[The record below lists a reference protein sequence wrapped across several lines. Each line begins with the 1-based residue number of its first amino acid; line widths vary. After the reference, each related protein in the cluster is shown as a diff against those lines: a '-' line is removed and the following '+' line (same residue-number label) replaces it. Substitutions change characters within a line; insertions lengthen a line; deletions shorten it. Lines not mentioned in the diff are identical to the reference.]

1 MDAVYGE
8 TRIGPGDI
16 SVTAQKVPI
25 GRVQAIAKEIWAE
38 ISRSEVA
45 ANDDAGNDR
54 LFKELQARY
63 RDFAASYP
71 IPFQWMV
78 QAREF
83 RPRVFETFLRN
94 HVKVMYNDR
103 REFLAAQA
111 EYLVLLFRARNP
123 RSEPRCIARYR
134 ETVRSALEKDDEMFT
149 EACEEAKAA
158 VKSLD
163 AENDAARRQRLGR
176 YLSRLKAER
185 ETARGQRVPH
195 KTGTSPLAEA
205 ARLVPNA
212 VDPLPLRT
220 GRSRSGDRATGDKS
234 QRGGP
239 NPHETT

>member
-16 SVTAQKVPI
+16 SVAAQKVPI

-38 ISRSEVA
+38 ISRSGVA

-63 RDFAASYP
+63 RDFAVSYP

-94 HVKVMYNDR
+94 HVKVMYDDR

-111 EYLVLLFRARNP
+111 EYLVLLFRARNS
-123 RSEPRCIARYR
+123 RSGPRCIARYR
-134 ETVRSALEKDDEMFT
+134 ETVRSALEKDDEAFT

-176 YLSRLKAER
+176 YFSRLKAER
-185 ETARGQRVPH
+185 ETAARSASLDAGRAVRFVPADP
-195 KTGTSPLAEA
+195 SAPN
-205 ARLVPNA
+205 RPVPA
-212 VDPLPLRT
+212 
-220 GRSRSGDRATGDKS
+220 GDKAS
-234 QRGGP
+234 EVDVRGNGRRFKHGRLRP
-239 NPHETT
+239 DATAV